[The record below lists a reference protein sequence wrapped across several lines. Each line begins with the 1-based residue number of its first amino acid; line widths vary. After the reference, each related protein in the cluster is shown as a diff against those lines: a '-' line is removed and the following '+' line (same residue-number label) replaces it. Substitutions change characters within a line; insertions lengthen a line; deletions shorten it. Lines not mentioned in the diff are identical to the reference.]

1 MKYHWP
7 FLGIF
12 LLISCSFYGQ
22 DVSLYH
28 QFNGR
33 FDFIFIGN
41 TLNTEENNSIRGQT
55 QPPCIINTASS
66 ANLNL
71 NTNDI
76 IESAFL
82 YWAGSGFGDFDVKLN
97 NRDVTAERIFSVFR
111 NGLPYFSAFADI
123 TSQVKL
129 TGNGTYNFS
138 DLDLTAIIP
147 DYCSTATNFGGWTII
162 IVYKNANFLLNQ
174 LNIYDGLQS
183 VPDEI
188 KIQLNNLNV
197 IDNKDAKIGF
207 VAWEGDQNI
216 SIDESL
222 RINGKLI
229 ENQKINP
236 VDNAFNGT
244 NSFTDETTLYNMD
257 LDVYNIE
264 NNINIGDATAQIQLT
279 SGRDF
284 VLVNAIVTKLNS
296 QLPDATIAFKTQLE
310 CNSRRIIANY
320 EVSNFNSTSP
330 IPVATPITIYANDL
344 LIQQIKT
351 TASIPMD
358 GSEIGSIA
366 LTIPPEI
373 PSTFN
378 LKFVVDTD
386 KNSAGMVTE
395 LNENNNA
402 FVTNIV
408 LTTSKPLIALE
419 NVVSCNLGLTKGI
432 FDLSDYEELI
442 KLNPTDK
449 VAFYPTNTDLENETN
464 AIQDISNYTA
474 ETSPQT
480 VFVKVDN
487 GICFKTTS
495 FLLTTK
501 KCPPIV
507 YNFVSPNNDFKN
519 DTFNI
524 KGLRDIFL
532 DFNLYIYNR
541 WGTLIWTGNN
551 NTPDWDGY
559 ATKGLIYGNSRVPDG
574 TYYYVL
580 NLNDQEYPKP
590 LAGYLFVK

>member
-1 MKYHWP
+1 
-7 FLGIF
+7 
-12 LLISCSFYGQ
+12 LISCSFYGQ

>member
-1 MKYHWP
+1 
-7 FLGIF
+7 
-12 LLISCSFYGQ
+12 
-22 DVSLYH
+22 LYH